1 MLSKP
6 YDYGKN
12 WLNTCD
18 FMVDTEKIVKSM
30 HTFAAI
36 LPHIKLMHVCG
47 THEQSIVQYGLRSL
61 FPENVEVI
69 AGPGCPVCITP
80 KYDIDSAVFLAKEG
94 MTVTTFGDMYRVPST
109 ESLSDAK
116 SKGADIR
123 VVYSISNALEIAQ
136 KNPHKE
142 VVHFG
147 IGFETT
153 APTTALVVREAPEN
167 FSVLCC
173 HRLIPP
179 ALLFLLGLG
188 EIDIQGFIEPG
199 HVSTIIGT
207 RPYEVISEQYQLPQ
221 VVAGFE
227 AEDLLMAILMLLKQ
241 LKEQRHEVENQYTRV
256 VKEGGNVL
264 AQKAMGEAFDV
275 VDADWRALPKIAQ
288 SGYEI
293 SEKYEECNARKRFED
308 VLEKFDFLPDEPKG
322 CRCGEVLRGLVY
334 PEACPLFRK
343 ACTPLNPVGP
353 CMVSREGS
361 CSIQYRYGK

>member
-1 MLSKP
+1 M
-6 YDYGKN
+6 
-12 WLNTCD
+12 
-18 FMVDTEKIVKSM
+18 TEKITETIQ
-30 HTFAAI
+30 HLAAF

-61 FPENVEVI
+61 LPETVEII

-80 KYDIDSAVFLAKEG
+80 KYDIDTAVFLAKQG
-94 MTVTTFGDMYRVPST
+94 VTITTFGDMYRVPST

-123 VVYSISNALEIAQ
+123 IIYSINNALEMASR
-136 KNPHKE
+136 NPEKE
-142 VVHFG
+142 IVHFG

-153 APTTALVVREAPEN
+153 APTTAVVIPDAPEN

-207 RPYEVISEQYQLPQ
+207 KPYNIVSEKYKIPQ
-221 VVAGFE
+221 VVSGFE
-227 AEDLLMAILMLLKQ
+227 GEDILVAIAMLLTQ
-241 LKEQRHEVENQYTRV
+241 LKEGRSEVENEYTRV
-256 VKEGGNVL
+256 VKEEGNIL
-264 AQKAMGEAFDV
+264 AQKEMEKAFEV
-275 VDADWRALPKIAQ
+275 VDADWRALPKIPE

-293 SEKYEECNARKRFED
+293 SKKYEAYNARKKFED
-308 VLEKFDFLPDEPKG
+308 VLEEFVYNPHEPEG
-322 CRCGEVLRGLVY
+322 CRCGEVLRGLIY
-334 PEACPLFRK
+334 PEECPLFRNV
-343 ACTPLNPVGP
+343 CTPVNPVGP

-361 CSIQYRYGK
+361 CSIRYRYG

>member
-1 MLSKP
+1 
-6 YDYGKN
+6 
-12 WLNTCD
+12 
-18 FMVDTEKIVKSM
+18 MVETEKMVK
-30 HTFAAI
+30 AI
-36 LPHIKLMHVCG
+36 TMLADGLPHVKFMHVCG

-61 FPENVEVI
+61 LPENVEII

-80 KYDIDSAVFLAKEG
+80 KYDIDTAVFLAKHG
-94 MTVTTFGDMYRVPST
+94 VTVTTFGDMYRVPST

-116 SKGADIR
+116 SRGADIKI
-123 VVYSISNALEIAQ
+123 VYSISNSVDIAK

-153 APTTALVVREAPEN
+153 APTTAVVVKDAPEN
-167 FSVLCC
+167 FSILCC

-199 HVSTIIGT
+199 HVSTIIGVT
-207 RPYEVISEQYQLPQ
+207 PYRIVSEKYKVPQ

-227 AEDLLMAILMLLKQ
+227 AHDLLMGILMLLKQ
-241 LKEQRHEVENQYTRV
+241 LREGRCEVENEYTRV
-256 VKEGGNVL
+256 VKEEGNVV
-264 AQKAMGEAFDV
+264 AQKMMDKAFEV
-275 VDADWRALPKIAQ
+275 VDADWRALPRIPA

-293 SEKYEECNARKRFED
+293 SKRYEGCSARKKFED
-308 VLEKFDFLPDEPKG
+308 VLEEFVYDSREPKG
-322 CRCGEVLRGLVY
+322 CKCGEVLRGLVY
-334 PEACPLFRK
+334 PDECPLFK
-343 ACTPLNPVGP
+343 KVCTPMNPVGP

-361 CSIQYRYGK
+361 CSIKYRYG

>member
-1 MLSKP
+1 M
-6 YDYGKN
+6 
-12 WLNTCD
+12 
-18 FMVDTEKIVKSM
+18 TEKITETIQ
-30 HTFAAI
+30 HLAAF
-36 LPHIKLMHVCG
+36 LPHVKLMHVCG

-61 FPENVEVI
+61 LPETVEII

-80 KYDIDSAVFLAKEG
+80 KYDIDTAVFLAKQG
-94 MTVTTFGDMYRVPST
+94 VTITTFGDMYRVPST

-123 VVYSISNALEIAQ
+123 IIYSINNALEMAS
-136 KNPHKE
+136 KNPEKE

-153 APTTALVVREAPEN
+153 APTTAVVIPDAPEN

-207 RPYEVISEQYQLPQ
+207 TPYNIVSEKYKIPQ
-221 VVAGFE
+221 VVSGFE
-227 AEDLLMAILMLLKQ
+227 GEDILVAIAMLLTQ
-241 LKEQRHEVENQYTRV
+241 LKEGRSEVENEYTRV
-256 VKEGGNVL
+256 VKEEGNLL
-264 AQKAMGEAFDV
+264 AQKAMEEAFEV
-275 VDADWRALPKIAQ
+275 VDADWRALPKIPG

-293 SEKYEECNARKRFED
+293 SKKYEAHNARKKFED
-308 VLEKFDFLPDEPKG
+308 VLEEFVYDPHEPKG
-322 CRCGEVLRGLVY
+322 CRCGEVLRGLIY
-334 PEACPLFRK
+334 PEECPLFRNV
-343 ACTPLNPVGP
+343 CTPVNPVGP

-361 CSIQYRYGK
+361 CSIKYRYG

>member
-1 MLSKP
+1 
-6 YDYGKN
+6 
-12 WLNTCD
+12 
-18 FMVDTEKIVKSM
+18 MVQKTVKSIEELASFG
-30 HTFAAI
+30 HVKI
-36 LPHIKLMHVCG
+36 MHVCG

-61 FPENVEVI
+61 LPETVEII

-80 KYDIDSAVFLAKEG
+80 AYDIDTAVFLANHNV
-94 MTVTTFGDMYRVPST
+94 TITTFGDMYRVPST
-109 ESLSDAK
+109 VSLSDAK

-123 VVYSISNALEIAQ
+123 IVYSITNALEIAR

-153 APTTALVVREAPEN
+153 APTTALAVKDAPEN

-199 HVSTIIGT
+199 HVSAIIGT
-207 RPYEVISEQYQLPQ
+207 KPYNVISEQYKVPQ

-227 AEDLLMAILMLLKQ
+227 AEDILMAVFMLLTQ
-241 LKEQRHEVENQYTRV
+241 LREKRHEVENEYTRV
-256 VKEGGNVL
+256 VKEKGNVL
-264 AQKAMGEAFDV
+264 AQKVMGEVFETI
-275 VDADWRALPKIAQ
+275 DADWRALPRIPQ

-293 SEKYEECNARKRFED
+293 SQKYEGQNARKKFED
-308 VLEKFDFLPDEPKG
+308 ILKDFTYTAAEPKG
-322 CRCGEVLRGLVY
+322 CKCGEVLRGLVY
-334 PEACPLFRK
+334 PDECPLFK
-343 ACTPLNPVGP
+343 KVCTPLNPVGP

-361 CSIQYRYGK
+361 CNIQYRYG

>member
-1 MLSKP
+1 M
-6 YDYGKN
+6 
-12 WLNTCD
+12 
-18 FMVDTEKIVKSM
+18 TEKITETIQ
-30 HTFAAI
+30 HLAAF
-36 LPHIKLMHVCG
+36 LSHVKLMHVCG

-61 FPENVEVI
+61 LPETVEII

-80 KYDIDSAVFLAKEG
+80 KYDIDTAVFLSKKG
-94 MTVTTFGDMYRVPST
+94 VIITTFGDMYRVPST

-123 VVYSISNALEIAQ
+123 IIYSINNALEMAS
-136 KNPHKE
+136 KNPEKE
-142 VVHFG
+142 IVHFG

-153 APTTALVVREAPEN
+153 APTTAVVIPDAPEN

-207 RPYEVISEQYQLPQ
+207 TPYNIVSEKYKIPQ
-221 VVAGFE
+221 VVSGFE
-227 AEDLLMAILMLLKQ
+227 GEDILIAIAMLLTQ
-241 LKEQRHEVENQYTRV
+241 LKEGRSEVENEYKRV
-256 VKEGGNVL
+256 VKEEGNIL
-264 AQKAMGEAFDV
+264 AQKAMEEAFEV
-275 VDADWRALPKIAQ
+275 VDADWRALPKIPG

-293 SEKYEECNARKRFED
+293 SKKYETYNARKKFED
-308 VLEKFDFLPDEPKG
+308 VLEEFVYDPHEPEG

-334 PEACPLFRK
+334 PEECPLFRNV
-343 ACTPLNPVGP
+343 CTPVNPVGP

-361 CSIQYRYGK
+361 CSIKYRYG

>member
-1 MLSKP
+1 MIK
-6 YDYGKN
+6 
-12 WLNTCD
+12 
-18 FMVDTEKIVKSM
+18 KIVKAIQIL
-30 HTFAAI
+30 AAS
-36 LPHIKLMHVCG
+36 LPHVKFMHVCG
-47 THEQSIVQYGLRSL
+47 THEQSIVQYGLRALLPAS
-61 FPENVEVI
+61 VEII

-80 KYDIDSAVFLAKEG
+80 KYDIDTAVYLANQG
-94 MTVTTFGDMYRVPST
+94 IVVTTFGDMYRVPSA

-123 VVYSISNALEIAQ
+123 IVYSITNALEIAR
-136 KNPHKE
+136 KNPGKE
-142 VVHFG
+142 IMHFG

-153 APTTALVVREAPEN
+153 APTTALSVQDAPEN

-207 RPYEVISEQYQLPQ
+207 APYKEISEQYNIPQ

-227 AEDLLMAILMLLKQ
+227 GEDILITVLMLLKQ
-241 LKEQRHEVENQYTRV
+241 LTDGRYEVENEYTRV
-256 VKEGGNVL
+256 VREEGNRL
-264 AQKAMGEAFDV
+264 AQKVMDDAFEV
-275 VDADWRALPKIAQ
+275 VDADWRALPMIPG

-293 SEKYEECNARKRFED
+293 SSSYEQHNARKKFED
-308 VLEKFDFLPDEPKG
+308 LMEEFVYDPQEPKG

-334 PEACPLFRK
+334 PEECPLFK
-343 ACTPLNPVGP
+343 KVCTPVNPVGP

-361 CSIQYRYGK
+361 CNIKYRYGESALTE